1 MQTAFYDV
9 VEQVK
14 ALSFKGKTELKSL
27 LENYLKKERREE
39 IYDNY
44 RMTKACENDLVFSN
58 DLNTLKKMMAE

>member
-14 ALSFKGKTELKSL
+14 ALSFEEKTELKSL

-44 RMTKACENDLVFSN
+44 RMTKAGEKNLVFSN